1 MQPETTVKLM
11 AFFVLLL
18 ALSGCIDSP
27 GDGVKVITVGAT
39 DCRGH
44 IAEFSGSG
52 PTRDG
57 RTKPDIVAPGVNV
70 IASAPLGLKDLKYV
84 DTYYA
89 KSSGTSLSTPAVAG
103 VAALLLQK
111 DPSLSPAGVKAAL
124 LKGAVRLNNTLG
136 EEYEPYYQG
145 AGLVNAWNSY
155 RHLSDD
161 LCGVMPDRWMVGRWA
176 FMSGGKAVS
185 AGLESGADRPQKKI
199 YALAPGDEDWTTR
212 FVFFTDKPRENLSV
226 DVRGDVAGWI
236 TVMDLPESME
246 NNSHAVFGASIAVP
260 NGTSP
265 GVYTGSM
272 EICEKGTPI
281 VSVPVRVEVA
291 APLIMVMGSASVA
304 DEISPGSWRYYY
316 LDVPLGAQQIRGRL
330 SWSGSSDMDL
340 FLLAPTSEYYHED
353 SSNGM
358 EETILNNPASGR
370 WILAVHQRNASSP
383 ERYLLR
389 VERSFVKSEPGA
401 WNAGAVMP
409 GGVAS
414 ATIHLQNRG
423 LPIRNISYSGI
434 VENSTSFSIEG
445 YVSERLSWTAKFDVP
460 EDVRR
465 LSLRLLWDNPK
476 SDLDLR
482 LYSPNGRLAAR
493 SEGYESTEEIQVYDP
508 PPGTWTVVVIGY
520 DVPSDEQKFELVTT
534 LHTREPWGWL
544 DVSGPNE
551 IQPGSAADVNL
562 TLRVPED
569 APAKEVRGYLELR
582 GDNSSLEIPVE
593 VTVAGASVEGVD
605 RIRFEDDDN
614 DGAIDALSITVAVNA
629 SVPGVY
635 RAEGGLF
642 DCSGRMIKWMSS
654 SADISGNGHIELR
667 ADGRDIW
674 KSGGCGPL
682 FLRDIILYGED
693 GDVLGERNQ
702 TTIIDRSP
710 SDFQPPR
717 AYFSRSFADMSERA
731 GGKISSIVIGVGV
744 TVNVPGTYTI
754 KARLRNDDGDVIG
767 EVANTTSLRRGNN
780 TVSLRFNPTKF
791 VMLGERS
798 RLHLTDLKLISGSDV
813 LDSIDEAWSI
823 GPMGPDDFT
832 TERAMVSI

>member
-1 MQPETTVKLM
+1 M

-44 IAEFSGSG
+44 IADFSGSG

-89 KSSGTSLSTPAVAG
+89 RSSGTSLSTPAVAG

-111 DPSLSPAGVKAAL
+111 NPSLSPAGVKAAL
-124 LKGAVRLNNTLG
+124 LRGAVRLNNTLG

-145 AGLVNAWNSY
+145 AGLVNAYNSY
-155 RHLSDD
+155 RLLSDD
-161 LCGVMPDRWMVGRWA
+161 LCGVMPDRWIVGRWA

-185 AGLESGADRPQKKI
+185 AGLDSGADRPQKKI

-212 FVFFTDKPRENLSV
+212 FVFFTDRARENLSV
-226 DVRGDVAGWI
+226 SVTGDVKGWI
-236 TVMDLPESME
+236 TVMDLPESLAE
-246 NNSHAVFGASIAVP
+246 NSHAVFGASIKVP
-260 NGTSP
+260 NGTAA
-265 GVYTGSM
+265 GVYTGSV
-272 EICEKGTPI
+272 EICEKGKPI
-281 VSVPVRVEVA
+281 ISVPVRVEIA

-316 LDVPLGAQQIRGRL
+316 LDVPLGTQQIRSRL

-340 FLLAPTSEYYHED
+340 FLLAPTSEYYHEN
-353 SSNGM
+353 SLNGM
-358 EETILNNPASGR
+358 EESVLSNPASGR

-389 VERSFVKSEPGA
+389 VERSFVRSEPGA
-401 WNAGAVMP
+401 WNAGTVVP
-409 GGVAS
+409 GGEAY
-414 ATIHLQNRG
+414 ATILLQNEG
-423 LPIRNISYSGI
+423 LPLKNISYSGI

-465 LSLRLLWDNPK
+465 LSLRLLWDNPE

-482 LYSPNGRLAAR
+482 LYAPNGRLAAR

-508 PPGTWTVVVIGY
+508 PPGSWTVVVIGY
-520 DVPSDEQKFELVTT
+520 DVFSDKQNFELVTT

-544 DVSGPNE
+544 DVLGPDE
-551 IQPGSAADVNL
+551 IQPGTAANVNL
-562 TLRVPED
+562 TLRVPSD
-569 APAKEVRGYLELR
+569 APGKEVRGYLEIR
-582 GDNSSLEIPVE
+582 GDNSSLEIPVV
-593 VTVAGASVEGVD
+593 VTVAGASVVGVD
-605 RIRFEDDDN
+605 GISFEDDDN
-614 DGAIDALSITVAVNA
+614 NGFIDTLSIKIALNA

-642 DCSGRMIKWMSS
+642 DCSGRMIKWMSG
-654 SADISGNGHIELR
+654 SASVRGTGSIELR
-667 ADGRDIW
+667 ASGRDIW

-682 FLRDIILYGED
+682 HLRDIILYGED
-693 GDVLGERNQ
+693 GDVLEEYNQ
-702 TTIIDRSP
+702 TTIIERNP
-710 SDFQPPR
+710 SDFQPPK
-717 AYFSRSFADMSERA
+717 AYFSMSFADMSERA
-731 GGKISSIVIGVGV
+731 AGRISSIIIGVGV

-754 KARLRNDDGDVIG
+754 TARLRNDDGDVIG
-767 EVANTTSLRRGNN
+767 EVANTTSLRKGNS
-780 TVSLRFNPTKF
+780 TVALRFNPTKF

-798 RLHLTDLKLISGSDV
+798 RIHLTDLTLSSGDEV
-813 LDSIDEAWSI
+813 LDRIDEAWSSS
-823 GPMGPDDFT
+823 PMDPADFT
-832 TERAMVSI
+832 SERAMVSI

>member
-1 MQPETTVKLM
+1 MQPETTVKLA

-44 IAEFSGSG
+44 IADFSGSG

-89 KSSGTSLSTPAVAG
+89 RSSGTSLSTPAVAG

-111 DPSLSPAGVKAAL
+111 NPSLSPAGVKAAL

-145 AGLVNAWNSY
+145 AGLVNAYNSY
-155 RHLSDD
+155 RLLSDD
-161 LCGVMPDRWMVGRWA
+161 LCGVMPDRWIVGRWA

-185 AGLESGADRPQKKI
+185 AGLDSGADRPQKKI

-212 FVFFTDKPRENLSV
+212 FVFFTDRARENLSV
-226 DVRGDVAGWI
+226 AVRGDVKDWI
-236 TVMDLPESME
+236 TVMDLPESLAE
-246 NNSHAVFGASIAVP
+246 NSHAVFGASIAVP
-260 NGTSP
+260 NGTAA
-265 GVYTGSM
+265 GVYTGSVD
-272 EICEKGTPI
+272 ICEKGRPI
-281 VSVPVRVEVA
+281 ISVPVRVEVA

-304 DEISPGSWRYYY
+304 DEILPGSWRYYY
-316 LDVPLGAQQIRGRL
+316 LDVPLGTQQIRGRL

-353 SSNGM
+353 SPNGM
-358 EETILNNPASGR
+358 EEAVLNNPASGR

-389 VERSFVKSEPGA
+389 VERSFVRSKPGA

-409 GGVAS
+409 GGEAY
-414 ATIHLQNRG
+414 ATMLLENEG
-423 LPIRNISYSGI
+423 LPLRNISYSGI
-434 VENSTSFSIEG
+434 VENSTSFSING

-465 LSLRLLWDNPK
+465 LSLRLLWDNPE

-482 LYSPNGRLAAR
+482 LYAPNGRLAAR

-508 PPGTWTVVVIGY
+508 PPGSWTVVVIGY
-520 DVPSDEQKFELVTT
+520 DVFSDKQNFELVTT

-544 DVSGPNE
+544 DVMGPDE
-551 IQPGSAADVNL
+551 IQPGTAANVNL
-562 TLRVPED
+562 TLRAPPD
-569 APAKEVRGYLELR
+569 APGKEIRGYLEIR
-582 GDNSSLEIPVE
+582 GDNSSLEIPVV
-593 VTVAGASVEGVD
+593 VTVAGASVKGVEG
-605 RIRFEDDDN
+605 ISFEDGDN
-614 DGAIDALSITVAVNA
+614 DGFIDALSIKIAVNA

-642 DCSGRMIKWMSS
+642 DCSGRMIKWMSG
-654 SADISGNGHIELR
+654 SAPIRGTGSIELR
-667 ADGRDIW
+667 ADGREIW

-682 FLRDIILYGED
+682 HLRDIILYGED
-693 GDVLGERNQ
+693 GDVLEERNQ

-710 SDFQPPR
+710 SDFQPPK
-717 AYFSRSFADMSERA
+717 AYFSRIFTDMSELA

-754 KARLRNDDGDVIG
+754 RARLRNDDGDVIG
-767 EVANTTSLRRGNN
+767 EIANTTSLRKGNS
-780 TVSLRFNPTKF
+780 TVALRFNPTKF

-798 RLHLTDLKLISGSDV
+798 RLHLTDLTLSSGDEV
-813 LDSIDEAWSI
+813 LDRIDEAWSSS
-823 GPMGPDDFT
+823 PMDPDEFT
-832 TERAMVSI
+832 AERAMVSI

>member
-1 MQPETTVKLM
+1 LQPETTVKLM
-11 AFFVLLL
+11 VLSVLLL

-27 GDGVKVITVGAT
+27 GDGVKVITVGAV

-44 IAEFSGSG
+44 VADFSGSG

-145 AGLVNAWNSY
+145 AGLVNAYNSY
-155 RHLSDD
+155 RLLSDD
-161 LCGVMPDRWMVGRWA
+161 LCGVVPDRWMVGRWA

-185 AGLESGADRPQKKI
+185 AGLDSGADRPQKKI

-212 FVFFTDKPRENLSV
+212 FVFFTDKARENLSV
-226 DVRGDVAGWI
+226 DVKGDVAGWI
-236 TVMDLPESME
+236 TVMDLPESLE
-246 NNSHAVFGASIAVP
+246 GNSHAVFGASIKVP

-281 VSVPVRVEVA
+281 ISVPVRVEVA
-291 APLIMVMGSASVA
+291 SPLITVMGSASVA

-316 LDVPLGAQQIRGRL
+316 LDVPLGTQQIRSML

-358 EETILNNPASGR
+358 EETVLNNPASGR
-370 WILAVHQRNASSP
+370 WILAVHQRNASSS
-383 ERYLLR
+383 ERFLLR

-409 GGVAS
+409 GGEAS
-414 ATIHLQNRG
+414 VSMRLSNEG
-423 LPIRNISYSGI
+423 LPLRNISYSGI

-508 PPGTWTVVVIGY
+508 PPGSWTVVVIGY
-520 DVPSDEQKFELVTT
+520 DVFSDKQDFELVTT

-544 DVSGPNE
+544 DVSGPDE
-551 IQPGSAADVNL
+551 ILQGTAASVNL

-569 APAKEVRGYLELR
+569 ANAKEVRGYLELR
-582 GDNSSLEIPVE
+582 GDNSSLEIPVR
-593 VTVAGASVEGVD
+593 VTVAGASVKGVD
-605 RIRFEDDDN
+605 GIGFEDKDN
-614 DGAIDALSITVAVNA
+614 DGFIDTLSIKVAVNS

-642 DCSGRMIKWMSS
+642 DCSGRMIKWMSG
-654 SADISGNGHIELR
+654 SASIHGSGIIELR
-667 ADGRDIW
+667 ADGREIW
-674 KSGGCGPL
+674 KRGGCGPL
-682 FLRDIILYGED
+682 SFRDIILYGED
-693 GDVLGERNQ
+693 GDVLEEHNQ
-702 TTIIDRSP
+702 TTTIDRSP
-710 SDFQPPR
+710 LDFQPPQ
-717 AYFSRSFADMSERA
+717 AYFSRSFTDMSERA
-731 GGKISSIVIGVGV
+731 GSRISSIVIGVGV

-754 KARLRNDDGDVIG
+754 TARLRNDDGDVIG
-767 EVANTTSLRRGNN
+767 EIANTTSLRRGNS
-780 TVSLRFNPTKF
+780 TVALRFNPTKF

-798 RLHLTDLKLISGSDV
+798 RLHLTDLKLIAGDEV
-813 LDSIDEAWSI
+813 LDSIDDAWSSS
-823 GPMGPDDFT
+823 PMDPADFT
-832 TERAMVSI
+832 SERAMVSI

>member
-1 MQPETTVKLM
+1 MQPETTVKLI
-11 AFFVLLL
+11 ALAALLL

-39 DCRGH
+39 DCKGH
-44 IAEFSGSG
+44 IADFSGSG

-89 KSSGTSLSTPAVAG
+89 RSSGTSLSTPAVAG

-124 LKGAVRLNNTLG
+124 LNGAVRLNNTLG

-145 AGLVNAWNSY
+145 AGLVNAYNSY
-155 RHLSDD
+155 RLLGDD

-185 AGLESGADRPQKKI
+185 AGLDSGADRPQKKI

-212 FVFFTDKPRENLSV
+212 FVFFTDRARENLSV
-226 DVRGDVAGWI
+226 DVRGDVEGWI
-236 TVMDLPESME
+236 TIMDLPESLPG
-246 NNSHAVFGASIAVP
+246 NSHAVFGASIAVP
-260 NGTSP
+260 NGTSS
-265 GVYTGSM
+265 GVYTGSI
-272 EICEKGTPI
+272 EIIEKGRPI
-281 VSVPVRVEVA
+281 VSLPVRVEVA

-316 LDVPLGAQQIRGRL
+316 LDVPLGTQQISSRL
-330 SWSGSSDMDL
+330 RWSGSSDMDL
-340 FLLAPTSEYYHED
+340 FLLAPTSEYYHEN

-358 EETILNNPASGR
+358 EETVLKNPASGR
-370 WILAVHQRNASSP
+370 WILAVHQRNASIS
-383 ERYLLR
+383 ERFLLG
-389 VERSFVKSEPGA
+389 VERSFVRSEPGT
-401 WNAGAVMP
+401 WNAGALVP
-409 GGVAS
+409 GGEAY
-414 ATIHLQNRG
+414 ATIQLRNGG
-423 LPIRNISYSGI
+423 LPLRNISYSGI
-434 VENSTSFSIEG
+434 VDNSTSFSING

-465 LSLRLLWDNPK
+465 LSLRLLWDNPE

-508 PPGTWTVVVIGY
+508 PPGSWTVVVIGY
-520 DVPSDEQKFELVTT
+520 DVFSDKQNFELVTT

-544 DVSGPNE
+544 DVLGPDE
-551 IQPGSAADVNL
+551 IQPGTAANVNL
-562 TLRVPED
+562 TLRVPKD
-569 APAKEVRGYLELR
+569 AHAKEVRGYLEIR
-582 GDNSSLEIPVE
+582 GDNSSLELPVK
-593 VTVAGASVEGVD
+593 VTVAGAYVKGVD
-605 RIRFEDDDN
+605 VISFEDDDN
-614 DGAIDALSITVAVNA
+614 DGFADALSIMLAVNA
-629 SVPGVY
+629 YVPGVY

-642 DCSGRMIKWMSS
+642 DCSGRIIKWMKGY
-654 SADISGNGHIELR
+654 ADISGTGNIELR
-667 ADGRDIW
+667 ADGREIW

-682 FLRDIILYGED
+682 SFRDIILYGED
-693 GDVLGERNQ
+693 GDVLDVHNQ

-710 SDFQPPR
+710 SDFQPPP
-717 AYFSRSFADMSERA
+717 AYFSRSFTNMSKRA
-731 GGKISSIVIGVGV
+731 GGRISSLVIGVGV

-754 KARLRNDDGDVIG
+754 TARLRNDDGEIIG
-767 EVANTTSLRRGNN
+767 EVANTTSLRKGNN
-780 TVSLRFNPTKF
+780 TVALRFNPTKF

-798 RLHLTDLKLISGSDV
+798 RLHLTDLKLILGGEV
-813 LDSIDEAWSI
+813 LESIDEAWST
-823 GPMGPDDFT
+823 GPMDPADFT
-832 TERAMVSI
+832 SERIMVSI

>member
-1 MQPETTVKLM
+1 MQPETTVKVVI
-11 AFFVLLL
+11 FSVLLL

-27 GDGVKVITVGAT
+27 GDGVKVITVGAS

-44 IAEFSGSG
+44 IADFSGSG

-70 IASAPLGLKDLKYV
+70 IASAPPGMKELKYV

-89 KSSGTSLSTPAVAG
+89 KSSGTSLSTPVVAG

-145 AGLVNAWNSY
+145 AGLVNAYNSY
-155 RHLSDD
+155 RLLSDD

-185 AGLESGADRPQKKI
+185 AGLDSGVDRPQKKI

-212 FVFFTDKPRENLSV
+212 FVFFTDKERKNLSV
-226 DVRGDVAGWI
+226 DVRGDVAAWI
-236 TVMDLPESME
+236 TVMDLPESLPG
-246 NNSHAVFGASIAVP
+246 NGHAVFGASIAVP
-260 NGTSP
+260 NGTAP
-265 GVYTGSM
+265 GVYTGSL
-272 EICEKGTPI
+272 EICEKGTLI

-291 APLIMVMGSASVA
+291 APLITVMGSASVA

-316 LDVPLGAQQIRGRL
+316 LDVPLGTQQIRSRL
-330 SWSGSSDMDL
+330 IWSGSTDMDL

-353 SSNGM
+353 SSGGM
-358 EETILNNPASGR
+358 EEAVLNSPASGR

-389 VERSFVKSEPGA
+389 VERSFVKSEPAA
-401 WNAGAVMP
+401 WDAGAVPP
-409 GGVAS
+409 GGRAS
-414 ATIHLQNRG
+414 ARIQLRNEG
-423 LPIRNISYSGI
+423 LPLRNISYSGI
-434 VENSTSFSIEG
+434 VENSTSFSIDG

-465 LSLRLLWDNPK
+465 LSLRLLWDNPD

-482 LYSPNGRLAAR
+482 LYSPDGRLAAR
-493 SEGYESTEEIQVYDP
+493 SEGYESTEEIQIYDP
-508 PPGTWTVVVIGY
+508 PPGSWTVVVIGY
-520 DVPSDEQKFELVTT
+520 DLFSDKQDFELVTT

-544 DVSGPNE
+544 DVRGPDE
-551 IQPGSAADVNL
+551 IQPGSTGELNL
-562 TLRVPED
+562 TLRVPPD
-569 APAKEVRGYLELR
+569 APGKEARGYLELR

-593 VTVAGASVEGVD
+593 VTVAAASIEGVD
-605 RIRFEDDDN
+605 GISFEDTDR
-614 DGAIDALSITVAVNA
+614 DGFTDLLSITVAVNA

-642 DCSGRMIKWMSS
+642 DCSGRMVKWMSG
-654 SADISGNGHIELR
+654 AAPISGTGKIELR
-667 ADGRDIW
+667 ADGRGIW
-674 KSGGCGPL
+674 MGGGCGPL
-682 FLRDIILYGED
+682 SFGDVVLYGED
-693 GDVLGERNQ
+693 GDVLDEQNQ

-710 SDFQPPR
+710 SEFQPPR
-717 AYFSRSFADMSERA
+717 AYFSRSFEDMSERI
-731 GGKISSIVIGVGV
+731 GGRISTIVIGVGV

-754 KARLRNDDGDVIG
+754 TARLRNDDGDVMG
-767 EVANTTSLRRGNN
+767 EIANTTSLRKGNS
-780 TVSLRFNPTKF
+780 TVALRFNPAKF

-798 RLHLTDLKLISGSDV
+798 RLHLTDLKLISGNEV
-813 LDSIDEAWSI
+813 LDSIDEAWQS
-823 GPMGPDDFT
+823 GPMEPDDFT
-832 TERAMVSI
+832 TGKAMVSI

>member
-1 MQPETTVKLM
+1 MQQETTVKLM

-39 DCRGH
+39 DCKGH
-44 IAEFSGSG
+44 IADFSGSG

-89 KSSGTSLSTPAVAG
+89 RSSGTSLSTPAVAG

-111 DPSLSPAGVKAAL
+111 NPSLSPAGVKAAL

-145 AGLVNAWNSY
+145 AGLVNAYNSY
-155 RHLSDD
+155 RLLSDD
-161 LCGVMPDRWMVGRWA
+161 LCGVMPDRWIVGRWA

-185 AGLESGADRPQKKI
+185 AGLDSGADRPQKKI
-199 YALAPGDEDWTTR
+199 YTLAPGDEDWTTR
-212 FVFFTDKPRENLSV
+212 FVFFTDRARENLSV
-226 DVRGDVAGWI
+226 AVIGDVRDWI
-236 TVMDLPESME
+236 TVMDLPESLAE
-246 NNSHAVFGASIAVP
+246 NSHAVFGASIRVP
-260 NGTSP
+260 NGTAA
-265 GVYTGSM
+265 GVYTGSV
-272 EICEKGTPI
+272 EICEKGRPI
-281 VSVPVRVEVA
+281 ISVPVRVEVA

-304 DEISPGSWRYYY
+304 DEILPGSWRYYY
-316 LDVPLGAQQIRGRL
+316 LDVPLGTQQIRSRL
-330 SWSGSSDMDL
+330 SWSGGSDMDL

-358 EETILNNPASGR
+358 EEAVLSNPASGR

-389 VERSFVKSEPGA
+389 VERSFVRSEPGA
-401 WNAGAVMP
+401 WNAGAVVP
-409 GGVAS
+409 GGEAY
-414 ATIHLQNRG
+414 ATILLRNEG
-423 LPIRNISYSGI
+423 LPLRNISYSGI
-434 VENSTSFSIEG
+434 AENSTSFSIEG

-482 LYSPNGRLAAR
+482 LYAPNGRLAAR

-508 PPGTWTVVVIGY
+508 PPGSWTVVVIGY
-520 DVPSDEQKFELVTT
+520 DVFSDKQNFELVTT

-544 DVSGPNE
+544 DVLGPDE
-551 IQPGSAADVNL
+551 IQPGTAAKVNL
-562 TLRVPED
+562 TLRVPPD
-569 APAKEVRGYLELR
+569 APGKEIRGYLEIR
-582 GDNSSLEIPVE
+582 GDNSSLEIPVV
-593 VTVAGASVEGVD
+593 VTVAGASVKGVEG
-605 RIRFEDDDN
+605 ISFEDDDK
-614 DGAIDALSITVAVNA
+614 DGFINTLSIKIALNA

-642 DCSGRMIKWMSS
+642 DCSGRMIKWMSG
-654 SADISGNGHIELR
+654 SASIRDTGSIEFR
-667 ADGRDIW
+667 ADGREIW

-682 FLRDIILYGED
+682 HLREIILYGED
-693 GDVLGERNQ
+693 GDVLEERNQ
-702 TTIIDRSP
+702 TTIIDRGA

-717 AYFSRSFADMSERA
+717 AYFSRSFADMSELA

-754 KARLRNDDGDVIG
+754 RAKLRNDDGDVIG
-767 EVANTTSLRRGNN
+767 EIANTTSLRKGNS
-780 TVSLRFNPTKF
+780 TVALRFNPTKF

-798 RLHLTDLKLISGSDV
+798 RIHLTDLTLSSGDEV
-813 LDSIDEAWSI
+813 LDRIDEAWSSR
-823 GPMGPDDFT
+823 PMDPDEFT